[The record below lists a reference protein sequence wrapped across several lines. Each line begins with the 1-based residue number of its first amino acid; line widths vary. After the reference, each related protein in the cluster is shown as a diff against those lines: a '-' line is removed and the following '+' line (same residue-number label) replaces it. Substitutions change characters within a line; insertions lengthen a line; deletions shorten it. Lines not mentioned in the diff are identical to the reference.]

1 MTLTGAAFPS
11 PDRAPNP
18 IEGPFEE
25 GIEGA
30 TGAFG
35 KVGAF
40 GVEETAGAEGA
51 TGGARRAGAG
61 GAAAGLGL
69 RGTSCRYYRDKQ
81 KSVNE
86 DFARVIEKEN
96 LHSMAPILRSILF

>member
-40 GVEETAGAEGA
+40 GVEETTGAEGA

-86 DFARVIEKEN
+86 DFARVIEKE
-96 LHSMAPILRSILF
+96 MRIRSE